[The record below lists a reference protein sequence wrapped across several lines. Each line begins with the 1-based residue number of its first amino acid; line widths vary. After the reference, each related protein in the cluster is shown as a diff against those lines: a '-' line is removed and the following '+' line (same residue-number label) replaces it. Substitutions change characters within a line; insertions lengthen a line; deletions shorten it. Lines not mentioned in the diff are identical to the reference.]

1 MSGPADDAGATD
13 SRFGFVAILGAPN
26 VGKSTLVNRLVG
38 AKITIVSPKVQ
49 TTRSR
54 VLGIALKGASQIV
67 FVDTPGIFA
76 PRKRLDRAM
85 VAAAWQGAT
94 DADLQCLLVDSARG
108 IDRDTRHILDG
119 LREAAAR
126 AGSEGP
132 ARDRKT
138 ILVLNKIDQVKRE
151 SLLALSA
158 ALNGEADFAET
169 FMISALNGD
178 GVDDLLDYFAG
189 AVPPG
194 VWHFPEDQISDLPQ
208 RLLAAEVT
216 REKLYLMTHQELPY
230 ALTVVTDAWEPFRD
244 GSVKITQSIYVER
257 DSQRAIV
264 LGKGGRMIKRIGA
277 AAREDL
283 SEMLDCKVHLFL
295 HVKVREKWSEQR
307 EHYAMWGLDFDA

>member
-1 MSGPADDAGATD
+1 MPET
-13 SRFGFVAILGAPN
+13 RFGFVAILGAPN

-54 VLGIALKGASQIV
+54 VLGIALKGKSQIV

-85 VAAAWQGAT
+85 VAAAWQGAK
-94 DADLQCLLVDSARG
+94 DADLMCLLVDCTRG
-108 IDRDTRHILDG
+108 LDRDTRHILDG
-119 LREAAAR
+119 LKESGRGEQ
-126 AGSEGP
+126 G
-132 ARDRKT
+132 RKT

-151 SLLALSA
+151 SLLALTA
-158 ALNGEADFAET
+158 ALNAEGDFTET
-169 FMISALNGD
+169 FMISALKGD
-178 GVDDLLDYFAG
+178 GVDDLLDYFTA

-216 REKLYLMTHQELPY
+216 REKLYLLTHQELPY
-230 ALTVVTDAWEPFRD
+230 ALTVATDAWEPFRD
-244 GSVKITQSIYVER
+244 GSVKITQSIFVER
-257 DSQRAIV
+257 DSQRSIV
-264 LGKGGRMIKRIGA
+264 LGKGGQMIKRIGA

>member
-1 MSGPADDAGATD
+1 MSEDEMQMDTPDT
-13 SRFGFVAILGAPN
+13 RFGFVAILGAPN

-38 AKITIVSPKVQ
+38 AKVTIVSPKVQ
-49 TTRSR
+49 TTRSK
-54 VLGIALKGASQIV
+54 VLGIALKGPSQIV

-94 DADLQCLLVDSARG
+94 DADLICLLVDCERG

-119 LREAAAR
+119 IKQAAPREA
-126 AGSEGP
+126 EG
-132 ARDRKT
+132 RGRKP

-158 ALNGEADFAET
+158 ALNAEVDFEDT
-169 FMISALNGD
+169 FMISALKGD
-178 GVDDLLDYFAG
+178 GVDDLLTYFAD

-216 REKLYLMTHQELPY
+216 REKLYLNTHQELPY
-230 ALTVVTDAWEPFRD
+230 ALTVATDAWEQFRD
-244 GSVKITQSIYVER
+244 GSVKITQSIFVER
-257 DSQRAIV
+257 DSQRSIV
-264 LGKGGRMIKRIGA
+264 LGKGGQMIKRIGA

-307 EHYAMWGLDFDA
+307 EHYTTWGLDFDA

>member
-1 MSGPADDAGATD
+1 MNGTANNAGATD

-94 DADLQCLLVDSARG
+94 DADLLCLLVDCARG

-119 LREAAAR
+119 LKETAGR
-126 AGSEGP
+126 ADG
-132 ARDRKT
+132 RKP

-158 ALNGEADFAET
+158 ALNDEADFAET

-178 GVDDLLDYFAG
+178 GVDDLLSYFAD

-283 SEMLDCKVHLFL
+283 SDMLDYKVHLFL
-295 HVKVREKWSEQR
+295 HVKVREKWSERR

>member
-1 MSGPADDAGATD
+1 MTAPDPHSADTD
-13 SRFGFVAILGAPN
+13 TRFGFVAVLGAPN

-54 VLGIALKGASQIV
+54 VLGIALKGTSQIV

-85 VAAAWQGAT
+85 VAAAWQGAA
-94 DADLQCLLVDSARG
+94 DADILCLLVDCGRG
-108 IDRDTRHILDG
+108 LDEATRHILSDLKKNG
-119 LREAAAR
+119 REAV
-126 AGSEGP
+126 
-132 ARDRKT
+132 
-138 ILVLNKIDQVKRE
+138 LVLNKIDLVKRE
-151 SLLALSA
+151 SLLELTAV
-158 ALNGEADFAET
+158 LNDTGLFSHT
-169 FMISALNGD
+169 FMVSALNGD
-178 GVDDLLDYFAG
+178 GVDDLLAHFAE

-230 ALTVVTDAWEPFRD
+230 ALTVVTDEWEPFRD

-277 AAREDL
+277 DAREDL
-283 SEMLDCKVHLFL
+283 SQMLDCKVHLFL
-295 HVKVREKWSEQR
+295 HVKVREKWSERR